1 MLKKVK
7 MIQERSFFFQIV
19 ATTTNC
25 DVKDTNYKR
34 GKREL
39 FGCLAILTWDFTK
52 MPSPANNGRSL

>member
-1 MLKKVK
+1 

-39 FGCLAILTWDFTK
+39 FGQPSYPNVGLHEDAI
-52 MPSPANNGRSL
+52 PS